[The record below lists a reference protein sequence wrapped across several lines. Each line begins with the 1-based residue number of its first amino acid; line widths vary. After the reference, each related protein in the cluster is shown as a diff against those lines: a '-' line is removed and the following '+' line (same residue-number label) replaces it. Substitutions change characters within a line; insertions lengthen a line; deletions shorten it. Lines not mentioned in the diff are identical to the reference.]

1 MCFLCKKKQENFNE
15 PAVIRNSTQM
25 VKTIEK
31 IAEGMLPKRCEVICC
46 CDDTNHAFR
55 LRLKDHLCDLEVDGS
70 FHIYMDSC
78 DEGYYYDIISNA
90 LDLLPKMK
98 EELNKKRDKKF
109 IQMMKEKDGKSKPE
123 PKTIEDVLNYI
134 DSFKTNY
141 YSKCIETPYGSNQ
154 LEALMRLQDYINNGK

>member
-25 VKTIEK
+25 IKTIGK
-31 IAEGMLPKRCEVICC
+31 IVENMIPKGCEVIC
-46 CDDTNHAFR
+46 DYDEYNYRFNIK
-55 LRLKDHLCDLEVDGS
+55 LIDHLCDLHTYGS
-70 FHIYMDSC
+70 FHIYMNSC
-78 DEGYYYDIISNA
+78 HEGYYYYIISNA
-90 LDLLPKMK
+90 LALLPDLKDTLYQ
-98 EELNKKRDKKF
+98 ERDKKF

-154 LEALMRLQDYINNGK
+154 LEALMRLQDYINLGK